1 MVRESIEFA
10 SPEGEGY
17 VVAAADV
24 LPSALTA
31 EEYAERYGAQLRER
45 LPGYEELKVE
55 TIARGGGETAVIRS
69 FRWSPPETEPVAELH
84 LYAVHDGRGIV
95 ARAGA
100 SADSFGELEPK
111 LRELLAGVRLGPPAP
126 RAGVLRVED
135 TPRAR
140 TYAALESGQLS
151 TTTAQAFGLG
161 TNGGADAETPPGEF
175 EQAWEQARDAWRRT
189 RDER

>member
-1 MVRESIEFA
+1 MVRESIQFA

-31 EEYAERYGAQLRER
+31 EEYAEHYGTQLRER
-45 LPGYEELKVE
+45 LPGYEELQVE

-69 FRWSPPETEPVAELH
+69 FRWSPPEAEPVAELH

-126 RAGVLRVED
+126 LRPACSSRGHTACPDVRRARVGPTQHDNCAGV
-135 TPRAR
+135 R
-140 TYAALESGQLS
+140 TW
-151 TTTAQAFGLG
+151 
-161 TNGGADAETPPGEF
+161 NKGGADGG
-175 EQAWEQARDAWRRT
+175 DAAGRL
-189 RDER
+189 